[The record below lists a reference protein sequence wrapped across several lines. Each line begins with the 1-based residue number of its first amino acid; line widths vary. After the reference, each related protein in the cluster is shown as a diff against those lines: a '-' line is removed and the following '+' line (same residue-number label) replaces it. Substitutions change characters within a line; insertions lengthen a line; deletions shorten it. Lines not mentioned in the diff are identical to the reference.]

1 MNFNEYMQLEI
12 DCGLEETIINFKNI
26 VQLDGEY
33 EVALVDIM
41 YDYAPFT
48 LKNLSVN
55 KNSVKKENIDYKFT
69 IHIPEEGIVEEKRRS
84 SFLSGDYNTT
94 PRAQLSEFDIWNYQ
108 ISNVNRGTT
117 TININNVNKSIGEK
131 DLDIV
136 GVVNLLNEGIES
148 SEHNINTVL
157 TSMFRGTQ
165 GEDKVTTDR
174 YFELP
179 KFVIDENRNIIY
191 FYLPYYVYSVELSEW
206 LANITQLKR
215 VVKKKYIPLPYTPLL
230 NMAEDYRMV
239 DPKRKVTCNLKT
251 VDTHYRQDG
260 LNVFVYC
267 DLIEYQTV
275 GHITSPLLRLV
286 SLDRSKTGINWR

>member
-1 MNFNEYMQLEI
+1 MNFNEYMHVEI
-12 DCGLEETIINFKNI
+12 DCGVEETIRNI
-26 VQLDGEY
+26 VQVVGEY

-41 YDYAPFT
+41 YDYTPFT
-48 LKNLSVN
+48 LKNLAVT
-55 KNSVKKENIDYKFT
+55 KKSVKKENIDFKFT

-94 PRAQLSEFDIWNYQ
+94 TRVQLSEFDIWTYQ
-108 ISNVNRGTT
+108 ISNLNRGTT
-117 TININNVNKSIGEK
+117 TININNVNKSIGDK

-136 GVVNLLNEGIES
+136 GVVNMVNEGIES
-148 SEHNINTVL
+148 SKHHIKTVL
-157 TSMFRGTQ
+157 TSIFRGTQ

-179 KFVIDENRNIIY
+179 KFVIDENRNMIY

-206 LANITQLKR
+206 LTNIMQLKR
-215 VVKKKYIPLPYTPLL
+215 VVTKKYSPLPYARLL

-239 DPKRKVTCNLKT
+239 DPIRKISGNLKT

-267 DLIEYQTV
+267 DLIEYQTI

-286 SLDRSKTGINWR
+286 SLD